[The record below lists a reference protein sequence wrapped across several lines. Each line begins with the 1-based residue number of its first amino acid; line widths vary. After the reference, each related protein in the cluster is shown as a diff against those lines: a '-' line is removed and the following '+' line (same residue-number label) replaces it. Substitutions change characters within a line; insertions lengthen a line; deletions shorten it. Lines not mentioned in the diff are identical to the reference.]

1 MENRGILLNGTT
13 GKFLSQE
20 EGLLNFLDLLMKL
33 GLLLRKTVFTPLV
46 VMLLRLMT
54 KGLELDAAIQ
64 KKVLE
69 LEMTTMII

>member
-1 MENRGILLNGTT
+1 MNGTT